1 MALENTLLDALLQKQ
16 DESGAVSLDAII
28 GYITAMRII
37 PERVVLLTESE
48 RMVVIPPC
56 AD

>member
-16 DESGAVSLDAII
+16 DESGVSLDAII

-37 PERVVLLTESE
+37 PERVVVLTESE
-48 RMVVIPPC
+48 RMIVIPPC